1 MTDAIETT
9 EHPFTEDETRVLE
22 ILADMVVP
30 ASTEFGV
37 PSAADPA
44 IFAAILSDAARHH
57 ARLTA
62 ALSALEDTAR
72 QTHEAAFADLT
83 AAQRDGLVA
92 TFREAQAADAQLIAA
107 LVTQCYY
114 RDDRVVLSLGMEL
127 RPPHPLGYTVAEGDW
142 SLLDPVRQRA
152 SFYRQTR

>member
-1 MTDAIETT
+1 MTETIETT
-9 EHPFTEDETRVLE
+9 APYLTEDETRTLA

-30 ASTEFGV
+30 ASADFGV

-72 QTHEAAFADLT
+72 QTHDAAFADLT
-83 AAQRDGLVA
+83 AAQREGVVA
-92 TFREAQAADAQLIAA
+92 AFREMQAADAQLVAA

-127 RPPHPLGYTVAEGDW
+127 RPPHPLGYTAAEGDW
-142 SLLDPVRQRA
+142 SLLDPVRRRA
-152 SFYRQTR
+152 SFFRQAG

>member
-1 MTDAIETT
+1 MTDTVETT
-9 EHPFTEDETRVLE
+9 EHPFTEAETSALE

-30 ASTEFGV
+30 ASVEFGV
-37 PSAADPA
+37 PSAA
-44 IFAAILSDAARHH
+44 HH

-142 SLLDPVRQRA
+142 SLLDPVRQRP

>member
-1 MTDAIETT
+1 MTENIETT
-9 EHPFTEDETRVLE
+9 VPSFTEDETHALAV
-22 ILADMVVP
+22 LADMVVP
-30 ASTEFGV
+30 ASAEFGV

-72 QTHEAAFADLT
+72 QMHDAAFADLT
-83 AAQRDGLVA
+83 AAQRDGIVA
-92 TFREAQAADAQLIAA
+92 AFRETQAADAQLIAA

-114 RDDRVVLSLGMEL
+114 RDDRVMRSLGMEL
-127 RPPHPLGYTVAEGDW
+127 RPPHPLGYTAPQGDW
-142 SLLDPVRQRA
+142 SLLDTVRQRA
-152 SFYRQTR
+152 PFFRQTR